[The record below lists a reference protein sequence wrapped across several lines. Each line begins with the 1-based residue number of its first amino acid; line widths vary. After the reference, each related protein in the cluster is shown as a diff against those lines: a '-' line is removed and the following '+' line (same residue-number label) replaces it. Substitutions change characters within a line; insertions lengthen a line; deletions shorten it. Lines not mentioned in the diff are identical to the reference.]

1 MSVHTADASRWTKA
15 RWLFLLVAA
24 VLSVTAP
31 ISGCNGTTTPEVV
44 PPEDPPDPT
53 LPAAN
58 HSDSVWGWAREY
70 PSICPVQVEDYL
82 LDSFDCYGYGY
93 EQPIQSDRDW
103 LNSTEVFNVVKAP
116 VALNGCDD
124 TAIYVHSAADSRFE
138 FVGGPENEGTLRVF
152 FVPDDQ
158 TRETYLL
165 VYRHPEDEPSLLK
178 SLKCYD
184 GSTSAEHFKKEDAFL
199 EGMKPVPLVEI
210 PAADAGRYSV
220 WVGTTPLEDDAKPE
234 DIVAPGT
241 LYVVGSQAVAPASMR
256 LSLKADNGTATVNVD
271 ESYGELVP
279 EPRTVAIGGDPLVG
293 VVDVSYIVQRQ
304 FLDKEREEDVELL
317 SRSFREDY
325 ETNSP
330 EKSVFYDVSFPAKDE
345 PLGYATVQP
354 NVIVNW
360 PGSAG
365 GEEESL
371 RFYFVSEDG
380 YVDYPLIIHYVSAD
394 KGELTP
400 QGGMTGWYYY
410 LGDPFVDTPAGSMI
424 EFGHVLPGSF
434 RIWVAKSTDSPA
446 DEPIAGTLYISRLS
460 LFDTGDPGGLNANRD
475 LPDAP
480 LTVPSGSN
488 TAKVLHPLEVTA
500 VAAEEAEETE
510 EMIVRVPDEAA
521 PEDEGEPKL
530 NQGCKGMVAP
540 YQPQTRVKWPKPEK
554 GKSSFL
560 AFHFVPDNPKSSSA
574 ALMVVDPDGQL
585 RCDGATPNPMIPVQD
600 AKAGDYTVWV
610 GSKEALKS
618 TSGTLYITGCA
629 TFDPVKPDVNPCNSG
644 DTSSD

>member
-1 MSVHTADASRWTKA
+1 MSIHTTDASRGTKA
-15 RWLFLLVAA
+15 RWLFLLIAA
-24 VLSVTAP
+24 VLSVTAT
-31 ISGCNGTTTPEVV
+31 ISGCNDTTPEIVE
-44 PPEDPPDPT
+44 PENPPDPT

-58 HSDSVWGWAREY
+58 YSGSDWGWAREY
-70 PSICPVQVEDYL
+70 PSICPVQVEDHSL
-82 LDSFDCYGYGY
+82 GFFECYGYGY

-124 TAIYVHSAADSRFE
+124 GKAIYVHRAPDSRFE
-138 FVGGPENEGTLRVF
+138 FVGDPENEGTLRVF

-165 VYRHPEDEPSLLK
+165 VYRHPEGELSVPESLD
-178 SLKCYD
+178 CHD
-184 GSTSAEHFKKEDAFL
+184 GSTSAEHFEEDAFL
-199 EGMKPVPLVEI
+199 AGTKPVPLVDI
-210 PAADAGRYSV
+210 PAADAGWYSV
-220 WVGTTPLEDDAKPE
+220 WVGTIPLDDDAKPE
-234 DIVAPGT
+234 DKVAPGT
-241 LYVVGSQAVAPASMR
+241 LYVVGSQTVDPASVR
-256 LSLKADNGTATVNVD
+256 LSLKADGGTTRVNVD

-279 EPRTVAIGGDPLVG
+279 EPRTVAIGGSEDDPLVG

-317 SRSFREDY
+317 GRSFREYY
-325 ETNSP
+325 ETSFP
-330 EKSVFYDVSFPAKDE
+330 EKRAYYDVGFPAKEE

-371 RFYFVSEDG
+371 RFYLVSEDG

-394 KGELTP
+394 QGELTP
-400 QGGMTGWYYY
+400 QSGMTGWYYN
-410 LGDPFVDTPAGSMI
+410 LGDPFVDSPAGSMI
-424 EFGHVLPGSF
+424 EFGHVEPGSF
-434 RIWVAKSTDSPA
+434 RIWVARGPDSPA

-475 LPDAP
+475 LSGAP
-480 LTVPSGSN
+480 LTVPSGSD
-488 TAKVLHPLEVTA
+488 TAKVLHPLEVKA
-500 VAAEEAEETE
+500 LAAE
-510 EMIVRVPDEAA
+510 EMIVRVPGEAA

-540 YQPQTRVKWPKPEK
+540 YQPQTQVKWPKPEK

-585 RCDGATPNPMIPVQD
+585 RCDGSTPNPMIPVQD
-600 AKAGDYTVWV
+600 AKAGPYTVWV

-629 TFDPVKPDVNPCNSG
+629 TFDPAEPDVNPCSSG
-644 DTSSD
+644 DTSSG